1 MCVHLHPTKGQW
13 TLTYQTLTVF
23 LASILSKKYTNPSA
37 DIITVLAGL
46 DQVDA
51 VFLDFANAIEATIR
65 SGRSREFLFK
75 LFEIDLGAH
84 GEQWIRGRR
93 QFKQH
98 CR

>member
-1 MCVHLHPTKGQW
+1 MYVVLYILGDRW

-23 LASILSKKYTNPSA
+23 LAGILSKRYTNPSS

-65 SGRSREFLFK
+65 AGRSCK
-75 LFEIDLGAH
+75 PQYINH
-84 GEQWIRGRR
+84 TS
-93 QFKQH
+93 
-98 CR
+98 C